1 MDAKVN
7 SFKITMKAW
16 LNLLRVP
23 NYFTV
28 PGDAVFGYL
37 IMNGKIDSP
46 NLMYVILSVLTCYSF
61 GLITNDIADLETD
74 RRERPDRPLPSGLIK
89 VPAAK
94 FAAGISAAAAL
105 AFALMCGPRTFT
117 IAMVLL
123 LVITGYNSMF
133 KHVQLLGPLVLAMC
147 RMLGLI
153 MGVFA
158 ARSIVLESY
167 IIYPAL
173 FFLVIYVFGLSVSA
187 QVETQEDRK
196 NTVLAGGWIVM
207 ISSLL
212 WIGVGF
218 YLSSNVDDISV
229 MQEITPSMCF
239 AICLSAILS
248 LSSLKNLIGLHLNYS
263 PSRVPPF
270 IGESIRNLILFQ
282 ASACAF
288 AGFMNA
294 AFYIALL
301 YIPAWI
307 LSRRHYQS

>member
-1 MDAKVN
+1 L
-7 SFKITMKAW
+7 KIKIKAW

-37 IMNGKIDSP
+37 IMNGKTDSP
-46 NLMYVILSVLTCYSF
+46 NLTYVILSVLCCYSF

-74 RRERPDRPLPSGLIK
+74 RRERPGRPLPSGAISAG
-89 VPAAK
+89 AAK
-94 FAAGISAAAAL
+94 LAACISAAGGL
-105 AFALMCGPRTFT
+105 AFAFMCGARTFT
-117 IAMVLL
+117 IAVVLL
-123 LVITGYNSMF
+123 LLILGYNYMF
-133 KHVQLLGPLVLAMC
+133 KHVLLFGPAALAMC
-147 RMLGLI
+147 RMLCLVMGL
-153 MGVFA
+153 FA
-158 ARSIVLESY
+158 AHSLVLDSY
-167 IIYPAL
+167 ILYPAVIFLL
-173 FFLVIYVFGLSVSA
+173 FYVFGLSVSA
-187 QVETQEDRK
+187 QVETQEGRK
-196 NTVLAGGWIVM
+196 MTVLAGGWIIL

-212 WIGVGF
+212 WIAAGF

-229 MQEITPSMCF
+229 MHEITPSICF

-248 LSSLKNLIGLHLNYS
+248 FSTLKNLVGLHLNYRAS
-263 PSRVPPF
+263 SVPPF

-307 LSRRHYQS
+307 LSRHHYQS